1 MIVNDSKILFNFLK
15 ENGLDFKYWKEADG
29 LYDIHIF
36 NLRLVNFSFADFD
49 DLFEANFIIDSDDS
63 KFLHIFRLDSYIR
76 ISIGKLDSH
85 TDIKLKNAKLTYD
98 KIEGLEILW
107 REDK

>member
-1 MIVNDSKILFNFLK
+1 MIVNEAKILFNFLK

-36 NLRLVNFSFADFD
+36 NLRFVSFTFSDFD
-49 DLFEANFIIDSDDS
+49 DLSEVNFIINNDVFN
-63 KFLHIFRLDSYIR
+63 FLHIFRLDSHIR

-85 TDIKLKNAKLTYD
+85 TDIKLKNAKFTYD

-107 REDK
+107 KEVK